1 MTNTGQRLA
10 LSLLLVGGAA
20 ACSTDSRQP
29 VESPGSSSTAF
40 SGSEAEDNYGDTTAV
55 RDTTQNLTP
64 VVPTNDLPGEPGQ
77 RSPVAGDE
85 LASDTPGVLP
95 SDMPPPPVG
104 RIDQSLSESAA
115 DKPGKKPQAGD
126 AVAADDSNVKRDAT
140 GRPLTASEQGTSK
153 RDLEITKRIRESVLD
168 NEQLSFTAKNV
179 KIITVDGRVTL
190 RGPVRNQAERREIEK
205 AALAIAGDGQVS
217 NQIEV
222 R

>member
-1 MTNTGQRLA
+1 MTNTGQRIA

-29 VESPGSSSTAF
+29 VESPRSSTAF
-40 SGSEAEDNYGDTTAV
+40 SGAEAEDNYGDTTAV
-55 RDTTQNLTP
+55 RDTTHNITP
-64 VVPTNDLPGEPGQ
+64 VVPSNDLPGEPGQ
-77 RSPVAGDE
+77 RGPVAGDQ
-85 LASDTPGVLP
+85 LASDVPGVLP
-95 SDMPPPPVG
+95 TDMPPPPVG
-104 RIDQSLSESAA
+104 RIDQPLSEPAA
-115 DKPGKKPQAGD
+115 DKPATKPQAGD
-126 AVAADDSNVKRDAT
+126 AIAADDSNIKRDGK
-140 GRPLTASEQGTSK
+140 GRPLTASDQGTSK

-168 NEQLSFTAKNV
+168 NDQLSFTAKNV

-217 NQIEV
+217 NHIEV